1 MDCTRI
7 HIFDIMT
14 NRRQQI
20 KQWLKETLEN
30 NLQDI
35 SYRAFIF
42 GSQANRDELI
52 RSDIDVGI
60 LADTAIPA
68 INFVRISNAIEDLP
82 MLYKIDL
89 VDFYNV
95 EDKFKAVALKN
106 VEWL

>member
-1 MDCTRI
+1 
-7 HIFDIMT
+7 MT

-20 KQWLKETLEN
+20 KQWLKEVLED
-30 NLQDI
+30 NLRDI

-42 GSQANRDELI
+42 GSQANKDELI

-60 LADTAIPA
+60 LADNAIPT
-68 INFVRISNAIEDLP
+68 INFVSISNAIEDLL

-89 VDFYNV
+89 VDFTQV
-95 EDKFKAVALKN
+95 GERFKEVAMRN

>member
-1 MDCTRI
+1 
-7 HIFDIMT
+7 MT

-20 KQWLKETLEN
+20 KQWLKEVLED
-30 NLQDI
+30 NLRDI

-42 GSQANRDELI
+42 GSQANKTELS

-60 LADTAIPA
+60 LSDHAISA

-89 VDFYNV
+89 VDFHNV
-95 EDKFKAVALKN
+95 EDNFKVVALKN